1 MLLLREKLPLAL
13 CRSDPLAKRRRVR
26 LCEDGVL
33 EGEKSSFRRKGGTHK
48 DVREASELFER
59 FRRRWCWTVP
69 EELALLMEEHLPR
82 SRYWCGSRS
91 GLLAAKGNAVAM
103 SCDNVCEAQRS
114 SLAGKKKQTRY
125 VDWCDI
131 S

>member
-13 CRSDPLAKRRRVR
+13 CRSDPLTKRRRVR

-33 EGEKSSFRRKGGTHK
+33 DEEKSSFRQKGGTQK
-48 DVREASELFER
+48 DGRETSELLER
-59 FRRRWCWTVP
+59 LRRRWCWTVP
-69 EELALLMEEHLPR
+69 EELALLMEERLPR
-82 SRYWCGSRS
+82 SWKWCGSRS

-103 SCDNVCEAQRS
+103 SCDGVCEAHR
-114 SLAGKKKQTRY
+114 LNPAVETKQTRY
-125 VDWCDI
+125 VDFCDI